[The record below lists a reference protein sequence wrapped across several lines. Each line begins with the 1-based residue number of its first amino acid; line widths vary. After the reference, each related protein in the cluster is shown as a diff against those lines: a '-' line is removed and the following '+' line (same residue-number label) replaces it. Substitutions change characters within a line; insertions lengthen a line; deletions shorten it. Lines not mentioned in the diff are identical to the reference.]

1 MNNID
6 ETVTVLQLLYEA
18 AGVPIEYVV
27 DGSSIPEP
35 RCTKCRA
42 PQARLAM
49 GLCSECFSN
58 LSAKADSYGGTEVEK
73 FERFM
78 ELWRSSVA

>member
-1 MNNID
+1 M
-6 ETVTVLQLLYEA
+6 ELQQLYEA
-18 AGVPIEYVV
+18 AGVPEEWVV
-27 DGSSIPEP
+27 DGSSTPEP
-35 RCTKCRA
+35 RCTKCKA

-58 LSAKADSYGGTEVEK
+58 LSEAADSYGGSEVER

-78 ELWRSSVA
+78 DLWRQDIPQ

>member
-1 MNNID
+1 MSNID
-6 ETVTVLQLLYEA
+6 DIATVMQLMYEA
-18 AGVPIEYVV
+18 ANVPTEWVV

-35 RCTKCRA
+35 RCKRCNK

-49 GLCSECFSN
+49 GLCSDCFSN
-58 LSAKADSYGGTEVEK
+58 LSEAADSYGGSEVER

-78 ELWRSSVA
+78 NLWRQL